1 MDPPWSFGA
10 WKLGWHEI
18 MDGAKAALAW
28 AWVAKWRNTT
38 DIFGTDTWR
47 RLVWLTWVFAW
58 LLCVCGIIQLI
69 VVDEVYRIYVEDMKH
84 KREFLSKRKSIVTV
98 VKLHL
103 AYCKIPG
110 KLFSRESSSNPEF
123 GHNPYAAGS
132 ARRLLSKWSTRNSNP
147 RRNLTLKMGG
157 FHFSPID
164 MQLCPKQKVVAPTN
178 S

>member
-1 MDPPWSFGA
+1 M
-10 WKLGWHEI
+10 
-18 MDGAKAALAW
+18 
-28 AWVAKWRNTT
+28 R
-38 DIFGTDTWR
+38 
-47 RLVWLTWVFAW
+47 
-58 LLCVCGIIQLI
+58 GIIQLL
-69 VVDEVYRIYVEDMKH
+69 VVDEVCRIYVEDILH

-103 AYCKIPG
+103 TYCKIPG
-110 KLFSRESSSNPEF
+110 KLFLRESSSNPEF

-147 RRNLTLKMGG
+147 PRNLTLKMGG
-157 FHFSPID
+157 FHLSPID